1 MQRMGARN
9 LRAETLFCPVIL
21 RSLFSVRSR
30 VSTAY
35 WKRGREMIKT
45 RQAFLLSAAILA
57 ASILPQAAQSQ
68 ASSTQTVMAS
78 GLQSPRGL
86 KFGPDGMLYVAEAGT
101 GGTNSTIGT
110 CPQVPAP
117 VGPYKGGRNGRI
129 SRIDKSGNR
138 TTVASG
144 FASSINGLGSLQG
157 VADLSFL
164 DGTLYALIAGGGCSH
179 GVPNLPNAVV
189 SVNTKNGSW
198 KEVANLSKFLKSH
211 PVKYPNPG
219 DFEPDGTPYSMIA
232 FQNQLYVVEPIRQV
246 LRVQRDGVFLISSM
260 SRRRGAHRSDG
271 HDRKGRRVFMGNLNI
286 FPIEP
291 NFARIIT
298 LSHAECSRNSIPGL
312 QDDTGIGKL
321 HIVGSKAGFTTVVG
335 TEFGPDGLLYVLELS
350 AAPGNPAPGNG
361 KVVRVRANGTIE
373 VVASGLSV
381 PTAMTFGPDGN
392 LYVSNFGAAPPGA
405 GQIVKI
411 RIW

>member
-1 MQRMGARN
+1 
-9 LRAETLFCPVIL
+9 
-21 RSLFSVRSR
+21 
-30 VSTAY
+30 
-35 WKRGREMIKT
+35 MIRT
-45 RQAFLLSAAILA
+45 RQVFLLSAAILT

-68 ASSTQTVMAS
+68 ASSTQTVIAR
-78 GLQSPRGL
+78 GLQGPRGL

-101 GGTNSTIGT
+101 GGTNSTVGT

-117 VGPYKGGRNGRI
+117 VGPYKGGRNARI
-129 SRIDKSGNR
+129 SRIDKAGNR

-144 FASSINGLGSLQG
+144 FASSMDGLGGFEG
-157 VADLSFL
+157 VADLTFL

-211 PVKYPNPG
+211 PVKYPNPE
-219 DFEPDGTPYSMIA
+219 DFEPDGTFYSMIA
-232 FQNQLYVVEPIRQV
+232 YQNELWVTEPNHGQV
-246 LRVQRDGVFLISSM
+246 LRVQRDGDVFSAIDVSASQGHIVPTAITE
-260 SRRRGAHRSDG
+260 RDG
-271 HDRKGRRVFMGNLNI
+271 EFIMGNLNI

-350 AAPGNPAPGNG
+350 VAPGNPAPGNG

-392 LYVSNFGAAPPGA
+392 LYVSNFGAAPAGA

>member
-1 MQRMGARN
+1 
-9 LRAETLFCPVIL
+9 
-21 RSLFSVRSR
+21 
-30 VSTAY
+30 
-35 WKRGREMIKT
+35 MIKT
-45 RQAFLLSAAILA
+45 RQVFLLSAAILA

-68 ASSTQTVMAS
+68 ASSTQTVIAR
-78 GLQSPRGL
+78 GLQAPRGL

-101 GGTNSTIGT
+101 GGSNSTVGT
-110 CPQVPAP
+110 CPQVVPP

-129 SRIDKSGNR
+129 SRIDKAGNR

-144 FASSINGLGSLQG
+144 FASSVDAFGDLQG
-157 VADLSFL
+157 VADLTFL

-179 GVPNLPNAVV
+179 GVAKLPNAVV

-198 KEVANLSKFLKSH
+198 KEVANLSKFIQSH
-211 PVKYPNPG
+211 PVKYPNPD
-219 DFEPDGTPYSMIA
+219 DFEPDGAFYSMIA
-232 FQNQLYVVEPIRQV
+232 YQNELYVVEPNHGQV
-246 LRVQRDGVFLISSM
+246 LRVQRDGTVFSAIDVSASQGHIVPTAIAE
-260 SRRRGAHRSDG
+260 RDG
-271 HDRKGRRVFMGNLNI
+271 EFVLGNLNQ

-291 NFARIIT
+291 NFARIQT
-298 LSHAECSRNSIPGL
+298 LSFAECSRNFIPGL
-312 QDDTGIGKL
+312 QDEGGIGKL

-350 AAPGNPAPGNG
+350 AAPGNPAPRNG
-361 KVVRVRANGTIE
+361 KVVRIQANGNIE

-392 LYVSNFGAAPPGA
+392 LYVSNFGAAPAGA

-411 RIW
+411 RVW